1 MWKHNN
7 GSIHRSSRAVKKN
20 HAGGFGS
27 AWGFVLGAAALLLAS
42 GCEDETPPPPAPSF
56 VDGSAQL
63 VCEAD
68 AEDLNVLVGGSVQI
82 TAADLLSV
90 DVELPGTPGALPLAL
105 EGTAEADKPQTW
117 RFTFDPSKRLLCNA
131 QLIATFNALDG
142 RGERASVSASASA
155 Q

>member
-7 GSIHRSSRAVKKN
+7 GPIQRSSGAVKKS
-20 HAGGFGS
+20 HAGELGR
-27 AWGFVLGAAALLLAS
+27 AWGFLLGVSALLLAG
-42 GCEDETPPPPAPSF
+42 GCEDEVPPPPAPSF

-68 AEDLNVLVGGSVQI
+68 AEDLNVLVGGSVQV
-82 TAADLLSV
+82 TATDLLSV
-90 DVELPGTPGALPLAL
+90 DVELPGTPGALALVL

-117 RFTFDPSKRLLCNA
+117 RFTFDPNKRLLCNA

-142 RGERASVSASASA
+142 RGERASVSTSA